1 MVNILFGIL
10 SFTVAFFVIGLTW
23 SMVNQDKNHITVR
36 YDCRA
41 LMGNWHP
48 DFPAEVVAE
57 CKKRIKE

>member
-1 MVNILFGIL
+1 MVKVIFTVL
-10 SFTVAFFVIGLTW
+10 SFIVLVFVIALTFIAA
-23 SMVNQDKNHITVR
+23 QDKNHITVR

-57 CKKRIKE
+57 CKKRIKQ